1 MTGNVTLT
9 CYYGITM
16 ETCHIWLRR
25 YDEFGPDRLIS
36 PSDVW
41 RIVRRLDLSRLPSS
55 QRYKRHK
62 ERWKRYEKPLPG
74 PSALAFQGSAD
85 AKITGDKHIYL
96 DLDQVR
102 KIRQPQPGSP
112 KKGREGYKPA
122 LGSCLYTIQ
131 PRISY
136 RPKHGSRWLRRP

>member
-16 ETCHIWLRR
+16 QTCHIRLRR
-25 YDEFGPDRLIS
+25 Y
-36 PSDVW
+36 
-41 RIVRRLDLSRLPSS
+41 
-55 QRYKRHK
+55 HK
-62 ERWKRYEKPLPG
+62 ERRKRHEKPLPG
-74 PSALAFQGSAD
+74 PSALAFQGPAD

-112 KKGREGYKPA
+112 KKAREGYKPA

-136 RPKHGSRWLRRP
+136 RP